1 MCLRMKWITSTASP
15 HSPFSLSPGTIA
27 IHSTENSFSSG
38 YHPCANSLCVSLF
51 IVLFRSC
58 CNKHLWMLNKLGSV
72 RLYSSPT
79 PSATTSLLALPDNNA
94 NHDDNHLPVI
104 AAPHSHNGVENRKT
118 DGSQFQVHANQ
129 IQSLISLR

>member
-1 MCLRMKWITSTASP
+1 MR
-15 HSPFSLSPGTIA
+15 
-27 IHSTENSFSSG
+27 EQ
-38 YHPCANSLCVSLF
+38 SLCIT

-129 IQSLISLR
+129 VQSLISLR